1 MGTPTYSPSQTTIRN
16 VRGRLSSLLSA
27 WDQMTHRERT
37 SEIDR
42 VIDVLVDE
50 HEAML
55 VVDAAPSDDEVR
67 EFFAECGT
75 QLQADAQRVCCRT
88 NRR

>member
-1 MGTPTYSPSQTTIRN
+1 MGTPTYSPSEITLRN
-16 VRGRLSSLLSA
+16 VRGRLSTLLNA
-27 WDQMTHRERT
+27 WDQMTHSERT

-55 VVDAAPSDDEVR
+55 SVDAAPSDEEVA
-67 EFFAECGT
+67 EFWTEVGA
-75 QLQADAQRVCCRT
+75 QMQADAQRVCCRT